1 MTSQTQS
8 MIRKKTITIWST
20 YFAGFPLRCVGNAI
34 RSLVA
39 AGDDPLGFLRPTS
52 HRLTSLEVEETGIER
67 NQHISHVAVDNDE
80 NFY

>member
-1 MTSQTQS
+1 MCWKCNTQFG
-8 MIRKKTITIWST
+8 R
-20 YFAGFPLRCVGNAI
+20 R
-34 RSLVA
+34 R
-39 AGDDPLGFLRPTS
+39 DDPLGFLRPTS